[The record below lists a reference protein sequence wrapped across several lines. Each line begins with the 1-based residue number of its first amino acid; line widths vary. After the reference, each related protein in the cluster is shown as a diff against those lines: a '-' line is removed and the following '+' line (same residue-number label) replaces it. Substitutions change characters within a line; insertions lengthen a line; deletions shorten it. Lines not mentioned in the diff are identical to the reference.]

1 MRKQKDDLKSSQKH
15 PKKTQKRQN
24 EASEDDSVREKVEDN
39 IIKVQPDNEKTE
51 EYQISQC
58 LLLFLKIK
66 ENCMWC
72 GGNWTHVKAEL
83 KVNTNY
89 HGSYRGV
96 NFATK

>member
-51 EYQISQC
+51 ESMSPFVFENKGKLYVMWWKLNPCKSGTQSQYK
-58 LLLFLKIK
+58 LP
-66 ENCMWC
+66 W
-72 GGNWTHVKAEL
+72 
-83 KVNTNY
+83 
-89 HGSYRGV
+89 
-96 NFATK
+96 